1 VADSVAA
8 KPEAESDA
16 ATGRVSEMAVELG
29 VGLMDPVQEPK
40 LTPARAE
47 SSPTVLMK

>member
-16 ATGRVSEMAVELG
+16 ATGRASGMAVELEA
-29 VGLMDPVQEPK
+29 GLMGPVQEPE
-40 LTPARAE
+40 LTPTRAE
-47 SSPTVLMK
+47 SSPTVLTK